1 MLLGLESEG
10 VHVDTSGRG
19 ASVVLVRLHAIEVGS
34 LALREAVLTVEL
46 DLSDLD
52 GVLALAL
59 DTRGKDDLGEEVV
72 GGTLKDAL
80 IIGEVSSGGVD
91 TRASRETGTR
101 SETKLRSIGEG
112 DVLDSTGT
120 GTGTHSEDRERSS
133 DGTVSIGGKST
144 VTEDVGDDT
153 LSGPVIGVVE
163 GLLTSGFRDPRNRG
177 RVAVDEGV
185 ALHDPDEFL
194 HGVVEVHLDLV
205 GGGSHGL
212 ITSELDLVDE
222 VLVGLLGKTS
232 ALLGIEVDVVDV
244 ERSSNELEL
253 RNSIHAV
260 TEGLDDS
267 VSGGDAG
274 TSVHVVAVAAVV
286 VLLELN
292 IDANLV
298 VLEGDERDSKTGVA
312 AVPELEGDVESLHGG
327 SSARHT
333 RVGELR
339 SSAGSIES
347 DTGRRLQ
354 EHEIS
359 GVTDHLVK
367 RHLGTDGL
375 GELSP
380 DLHPV
385 TVLTVDTG
393 TTDLDL
399 NLLDEPVTHI
409 VEPPE
414 TITGNS
420 EGHLGKGNLDVG
432 AVHQISVT
440 ADNGGYTATE
450 VSLTVESNFDCL
462 HSEVGMPLVENLP
475 EGNLRIARDIN
486 ILCTI
491 AYKLH

>member
-10 VHVDTSGRG
+10 VHVDTSGRS
-19 ASVVLVRLHAIEVGS
+19 ASVVLVRLHAVEVGT

-46 DLSDLD
+46 DLGDLNR
-52 GVLALAL
+52 VLALAL
-59 DTRGKDDLGEEVV
+59 DTRGKDNLGEEVV
-72 GGTLKDAL
+72 GGTLEDTI
-80 IIGEVSSGGVD
+80 IIGEVGGGGVD
-91 TRASRETGTR
+91 TRAGGETSTR
-101 SETKLRSIGEG
+101 GETKTDKGSR
-112 DVLDSTGT
+112 DVLNSTSTGT
-120 GTGTHSEDRERSS
+120 STDTRERNS
-133 DGTVSIGGKST
+133 TVSVGSKST
-144 VTEDVGDDT
+144 VSEDVGDDT

-205 GGGSHGL
+205 GGSSHGL
-212 ITSELDLVDE
+212 ITGELDLVDE

-253 RNSIHAV
+253 RDSIHTV

-267 VSGGDAG
+267 VGGGDSS
-274 TSVHVVAVAAVV
+274 TSVHVVTVAAVV

-298 VLEGDERDSKTGVA
+298 VLEGDERDSKTRVA

-327 SSARHT
+327 SSTRHT

-339 SSAGSIES
+339 SSAGSIEG
-347 DTGRRLQ
+347 DTGRRLE

>member
-10 VHVDTSGRG
+10 VHVDTHGRG
-19 ASVVLVRLHAIEVGS
+19 TSVVLVGLHAVEVGT

-46 DLSDLD
+46 DLGDLNR
-52 GVLALAL
+52 VLALAL
-59 DTRGKDDLGEEVV
+59 DTRGEDDLGEEVV
-72 GGTLKDAL
+72 GGTLEDAV
-80 IIGEVSSGGVD
+80 IISEVGLSGVD
-91 TRASRETGTR
+91 TRASGETSTGG
-101 SETKLRSIGEG
+101 ETKTDLR
-112 DVLDSTGT
+112 
-120 GTGTHSEDRERSS
+120 DRDRSS
-133 DGTVSIGGKST
+133 ESRSASASTRTDLVVGDGTVTVGGKVT

-163 GLLTSGFRDPRNRG
+163 GLLTSGFRDPRHGG

-185 ALHDPDEFL
+185 ALHNPDEFL

-222 VLVGLLGKTS
+222 VLVGLLGETS
-232 ALLGIEVDVVDV
+232 ALLSIEVDVVDV

-253 RNSIHAV
+253 RDGVHTV
-260 TEGLDDS
+260 TEG
-267 VSGGDAG
+267 GDG
-274 TSVHVVAVAAVV
+274 TSLVKVTIGASSGDVITIAAVV

-292 IDANLV
+292 VDADLV
-298 VLEGDERDSKTGVA
+298 VLEGDEGDGKTGVA
-312 AVPELEGDVESLHGG
+312 AVPELERDVESLHGG
-327 SSARHT
+327 TSARHT

-339 SSAGSIES
+339 SSAGGIES
-347 DTGRRLQ
+347 DTARRL
-354 EHEIS
+354 EEDEIS
-359 GVTDHLVK
+359 GVTDHLIE
-367 RHLGTDGL
+367 RDLGTYGL
-375 GELSP
+375 SELSP

-393 TTDLDL
+393 ATNLDL

-414 TITGNS
+414 TITASS
-420 EGHLGKGNLDVG
+420 EGHLGEGNLDVG
-432 AVHQISVT
+432 AVHQISIS

-450 VSLTVESNFDCL
+450 VSLTVEGNFDCL
-462 HSEVGMPLVENLP
+462 HSEVSMPLVEHLP
-475 EGNLRIARDIN
+475 EGDLRVARDIN

-491 AYKLH
+491 AYELH